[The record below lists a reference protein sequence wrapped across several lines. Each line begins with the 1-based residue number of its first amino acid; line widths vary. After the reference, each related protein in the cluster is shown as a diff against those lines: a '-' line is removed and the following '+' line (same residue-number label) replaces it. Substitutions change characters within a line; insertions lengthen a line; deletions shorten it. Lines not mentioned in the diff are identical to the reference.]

1 MVQAKDFKTAIA
13 NGLSEKEAE
22 TFEKGLARL
31 KKDIVARGYS
41 QKAVDAL
48 TLELSSYTIP
58 PLTDGGFH
66 KRANGE
72 PFYTLR
78 VMTEGSWFEM
88 DLPKG
93 VPYTQ
98 LDDRKQS
105 MVLAFEIGMNMFAN
119 MGHYL
124 HALNPAL
131 FEDDCA
137 GGGGGPA
144 GYFDIETSFQHVD
157 VKTYM
162 DTLQQALNCRLD
174 DLAREQKQSPNPPQ
188 GPAPK
193 L

>member
-1 MVQAKDFKTAIA
+1 MVQARDFKTAIPNA
-13 NGLSEKEAE
+13 LSEKEAE
-22 TFEKGLARL
+22 TFEKGLALL

-48 TLELSSYTIP
+48 NIELSSYTIP

-78 VMTEGSWFEM
+78 VQTEGSWFEM

-93 VPYTQ
+93 VPFTQ
-98 LDDRKQS
+98 LNDKLQS
-105 MVLAFEIGMNMFAN
+105 MVLAFEIGMNMFGN
-119 MGHYL
+119 MGRYL
-124 HALNPAL
+124 HALNPTL

-137 GGGGGPA
+137 GGSGGPA
-144 GYFDIETSFQHVD
+144 GIFDIETSFQRVD
-157 VKTYM
+157 ITTYM
-162 DTLQQALNCRLD
+162 NTLRQALSYRLD
-174 DLAREQKQSPNPPQ
+174 DLAHEQNQAPKPPQ

-193 L
+193 F